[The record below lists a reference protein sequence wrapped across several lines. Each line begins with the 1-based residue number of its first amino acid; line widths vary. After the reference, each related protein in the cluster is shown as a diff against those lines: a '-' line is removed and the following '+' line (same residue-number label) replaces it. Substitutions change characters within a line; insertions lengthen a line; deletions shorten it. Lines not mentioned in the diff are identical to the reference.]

1 MNFKSMK
8 LITLVVVAGLL
19 SSLNL
24 ATWTASGYPLEGPG
38 LYKNGEESTMF

>member
-19 SSLNL
+19 SLLNL
-24 ATWTASGYPLEGPG
+24 VTWTASGYSFEGPG
-38 LYKNGEESTMF
+38 LYKDGEESTMF